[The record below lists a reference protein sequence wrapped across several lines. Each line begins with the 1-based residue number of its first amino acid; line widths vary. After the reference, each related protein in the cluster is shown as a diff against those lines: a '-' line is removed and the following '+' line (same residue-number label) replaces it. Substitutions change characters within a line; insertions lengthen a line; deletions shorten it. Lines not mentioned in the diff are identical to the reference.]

1 MKIKISETQYKNLDE
16 AVGVPTNIISVAQ
29 QLYDKMMLELRP
41 NANLNAQFQ
50 KTITLKGDFQ
60 INEYRFNTIKLS
72 FNVHNLDDYE
82 FDGIEKPKVLL
93 NGMTHH
99 GKVKMNA
106 KFNYETTQNMN
117 KIELSITFVV
127 DNDATSQ
134 DVIDEFKKER
144 GLMISSLAH
153 ELKHAYDESVNPIV
167 QTHKR
172 VDYNIGTQRRF
183 GNIPPLNK
191 LLNYMYFAHTTEN
204 LVRATEV
211 YAALEESG
219 ITKEDFLKFITN
231 HKVYVAYKDGI
242 NLTYEGLK
250 EDLKNIIP
258 QIKQTFDDSGISY
271 PEDASDDEMVEVTLE
286 VFFKT
291 LLQWKAGGMRDFL
304 TDDFMESMFGF
315 RGAKQR
321 YFDKYLSK
329 ITRFGNDYEK
339 FFKYEINQTRNI
351 CLKMTKKLSKL
362 YSLIKDK
369 NPQQ

>member
-1 MKIKISETQYKNLDE
+1 
-16 AVGVPTNIISVAQ
+16 
-29 QLYDKMMLELRP
+29 
-41 NANLNAQFQ
+41 
-50 KTITLKGDFQ
+50 
-60 INEYRFNTIKLS
+60 
-72 FNVHNLDDYE
+72 
-82 FDGIEKPKVLL
+82 
-93 NGMTHH
+93 
-99 GKVKMNA
+99 
-106 KFNYETTQNMN
+106 
-117 KIELSITFVV
+117 
-127 DNDATSQ
+127 
-134 DVIDEFKKER
+134 
-144 GLMISSLAH
+144 
-153 ELKHAYDESVNPIV
+153 
-167 QTHKR
+167 
-172 VDYNIGTQRRF
+172 
-183 GNIPPLNK
+183 
-191 LLNYMYFAHTTEN
+191 MYFAHTTEN

-304 TDDFMESMFGF
+304 TDDFMEELFGF